1 MKKDPSL
8 RAVYLLLLSN
18 VVIWAL
24 AWPISKIGLAFMGPL
39 WYSAW
44 RFIIGSLTAFIALG
58 AAGAIKLPTRKDL
71 PLIIGIGLLQ
81 MTLFLMLINTG
92 LSYVGAGRSAIL
104 AYSTPLWVTPLAAIF
119 FHEKVTLTKLL
130 GVLLGLSGIVILFS
144 PTSLDWNNGNV
155 VFGNILLVLSAF
167 VWAISI
173 LQSRFSQWHSDPL
186 KLVPWQL
193 LLATILTSAI
203 ALYQEPLSSIQW
215 NATLWITL
223 LYNGL
228 LATAFGYWASIT
240 VFRNLPAVTS
250 SLCYLGVPVLGLIFS
265 AMILGEDISASVIT
279 AMLLIVG
286 GLVCVAISKNR
297 PATQQAANSPEYS
310 NGKSQ

>member
-1 MKKDPSL
+1 MKKDHST
-8 RAVYLLLLSN
+8 RAIYLLLLTN

-24 AWPISKIGLAFMGPL
+24 AWPISKIGLAYMGPL

-44 RFIIGSLTAFIALG
+44 RFIIGSATAFIVLG
-58 AAGAIKLPTRKDL
+58 AAGAIRLPTRKDL
-71 PLIIGIGLLQ
+71 PLILGLGFLQ
-81 MTLFLMLINTG
+81 MTLFLMLMNTG

-119 FHEKVTLTKLL
+119 FHEKVTFIKLL
-130 GVLLGLSGIVILFS
+130 GVLLGLSGIIILFS
-144 PTSLDWNNGNV
+144 PSSMDWNNGNV
-155 VFGNILLVLSAF
+155 VFGNILLVLAAF
-167 VWAISI
+167 IWAIAI

-186 KLVPWQL
+186 KLVPWQM
-193 LLATILTSAI
+193 LLATILTTAV
-203 ALYQEPLSSIQW
+203 ALYQEPLSSIEW
-215 NATLWITL
+215 SNSTLWVTL

-265 AMILGEDISASVIT
+265 AIMLGEEITFSVIT
-279 AMLLIVG
+279 AMILIVG
-286 GLVCVAISKNR
+286 GLVCVAVSKN
-297 PATQQAANSPEYS
+297 PPSTPQAANSPEYS
-310 NGKSQ
+310 

>member
-1 MKKDPSL
+1 MKKDPST
-8 RAVYLLLLSN
+8 RTIYLLLLTN

-44 RFIIGSLTAFIALG
+44 RFIIGSATAIIALA
-58 AAGAIKLPTRKDL
+58 AAGAIRRPKRKDL
-71 PLIIGIGLLQ
+71 PIIFGIGLLQ
-81 MTLFLMLINTG
+81 MTLFLVLINTG

-119 FHEKVTLTKLL
+119 FHEKVTPIKLI
-130 GVLLGLSGIVILFS
+130 GVLLGLSGIVVLFAPS
-144 PTSLDWNNGNV
+144 SLDWSNGNI

-167 VWAISI
+167 VWALAI

-186 KLVPWQL
+186 TLLPWQL
-193 LLATILTSAI
+193 LLATILTTAV
-203 ALYQEPLSSIQW
+203 ALYHEPLSSIQW
-215 NATLWITL
+215 NSTLWLTL

-250 SLCYLGVPVLGLIFS
+250 SLCYLGVPVLGLLFS
-265 AMILGEDISASVIT
+265 ALILGETIDLSVVT

-286 GLVCVAISKNR
+286 GLVCVALSKNR
-297 PATQQAANSPEYS
+297 PSTPQAANSAEYS
-310 NGKSQ
+310 NSQSH